1 MSNEILQTLL
11 ETAIQVL
18 LPIVLGAL
26 VVLVHGMLAEVK
38 ARVDKDQ
45 LAMAES
51 LIRSLVKAA
60 QQNGL
65 IGMLEKEGA
74 AKKDWVIAQVEAALA
89 KRGIVLDLHEIDALI
104 EAIYYDEIGQFKE
117 WKKLEADEPT
127 GAG

>member
-1 MSNEILQTLL
+1 MSNEILQTML

-18 LPIVLGAL
+18 VPIVLGAL
-26 VVLVHGMLAEVK
+26 VVLVRGMLTEVK

-65 IGMLEKEGA
+65 IGMLEKE
-74 AKKDWVIAQVEAALA
+74 ALQ
-89 KRGIVLDLHEIDALI
+89 RR
-104 EAIYYDEIGQFKE
+104 
-117 WKKLEADEPT
+117 T
-127 GAG
+127 GL